1 METKRLIVALDVP
14 SEVEALRLAEELKDE
29 VAFMKVGLE
38 LLSSVGPSIVQK
50 LHDLGCR
57 VFYDGKFKDIPNTVA
72 GASRAVARLGVGM
85 FNVHAMGGVAMM
97 QAAVKAAEQGTA
109 EIGGTRPLVLAVT
122 ILTSIDQSTLNEEM
136 RVPGDLMEQ
145 VIHLARLAQSSG
157 LDGVVASP
165 KEVSAIRK
173 ALPESFVIATPG
185 VRPVWAAAN
194 EQRRITTPSDA
205 IRAGASYLVVGRP
218 ITNCPREIG
227 RPSNAARK
235 INDEV
240 AEALGV

>member
-1 METKRLIVALDVP
+1 MDTKRLIVALDVP

-57 VFYDGKFKDIPNTVA
+57 VFYDGKFKDIPNTVV

-109 EIGGTRPLVLAVT
+109 EIGGPRPLVLAVT

-173 ALPESFVIATPG
+173 ALPESFVIVTPG
-185 VRPVWAAAN
+185 VRPAWAAADD
-194 EQRRITTPSDA
+194 QRRITTPSDA

-218 ITNCPREIG
+218 ITNPPREIG